1 MKTDFFLPFPPSIN
15 SYYTKTRNGVYL
27 SKRGRGFQSS
37 GIDSIKEQLAGH
49 PIIDYPIHLS
59 LILYPPDKKSR
70 DLDNYIKPV
79 QDCIQ
84 NSGILVNDS
93 LVDQLVVFRGA
104 ITPKG
109 SCFVR
114 IRAAGPILCNNSG
127 SRDLI

>member
-27 SKRGRGFQSS
+27 SKTGRCFQSS
-37 GIDSIKEQLAGH
+37 GILSIREQLGDH
-49 PIIDYPIHLS
+49 PQIDFPIHLS
-59 LILYPPDKKSR
+59 IILYPPTKISR

-84 NSGILVNDS
+84 NSGLLYNDCLVN
-93 LVDQLVVFRGA
+93 QLEVFRGE

-109 SCFVR
+109 SVFVR
-114 IRAAGPILCNNSG
+114 IREAAPVLHNTAED
-127 SRDLI
+127 RALI